1 LKISQQKIGQI
12 TVVDRLSRVSTL
24 VLELVLVLVSTVTVV
39 MRLVTCGIDV
49 DVHFALL
56 EVLVV
61 LVLVLVVAVLQLHY
75 MVQTSATTHVGA
87 GMPADTSLLCPR
99 DCEATRMR
107 Q

>member
-1 LKISQQKIGQI
+1 
-12 TVVDRLSRVSTL
+12 
-24 VLELVLVLVSTVTVV
+24 

-49 DVHFALL
+49 DVHCHFALL
-56 EVLVV
+56 EVLV
-61 LVLVLVVAVLQLHY
+61 VLVLVVAVLQLHY